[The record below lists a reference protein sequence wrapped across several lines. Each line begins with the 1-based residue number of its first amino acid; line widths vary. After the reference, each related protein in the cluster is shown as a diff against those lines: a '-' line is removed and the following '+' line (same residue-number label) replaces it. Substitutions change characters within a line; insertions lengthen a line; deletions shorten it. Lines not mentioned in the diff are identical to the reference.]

1 MNDLILILCP
11 VFARRSCGHWGHFGV
26 PRKPR
31 SQPGAGA
38 GESSPATQPA
48 TEYMTAL
55 ANPRWL
61 LQPVPGRG
69 RKDIFQVDI
78 LQHLIP
84 FGQEACPD
92 WAFERKVTKR
102 PAHGNT
108 MKSAPHCGLAHL
120 VVSQL
125 ARHCSAQLVPGLG
138 QGLPLL
144 HAALDSARDSRTL
157 SSTN

>member
-1 MNDLILILCP
+1 MTLFSFCVLSLHAGLVVIGGTLLCLENLGP
-11 VFARRSCGHWGHFGV
+11 NQVQELENQALLPNLR
-26 PRKPR
+26 PK
-31 SQPGAGA
+31 
-38 GESSPATQPA
+38 
-48 TEYMTAL
+48 YMSAL
-55 ANPRWL
+55 ANPRCL

-78 LQHLIP
+78 PQHLIP

>member
-1 MNDLILILCP
+1 MTLFSFCVLSLHAGLVVTGGTLLCLEN
-11 VFARRSCGHWGHFGV
+11 
-26 PRKPR
+26 
-31 SQPGAGA
+31 PGPNQVQEQENQALL
-38 GESSPATQPA
+38 PNLRPK
-48 TEYMTAL
+48 YMSAL
-55 ANPRWL
+55 ANPRCL

-78 LQHLIP
+78 PQHLIP